1 MKTIDEMIANSGIRG
16 RLKAAANGMHP
27 LKTDRGDY
35 GILEDAL
42 DEINLLRYVL
52 GGVRDAIRTGRNE
65 PLVIWKEQI
74 DIALGEQENG

>member
-1 MKTIDEMIANSGIRG
+1 MSRIDEMIANSGIRG
-16 RLKAAANGMHP
+16 RLKAASNGMHP

-42 DEINLLRYVL
+42 DEINRLRYVL
-52 GGVRDAIRTGRNE
+52 GGVRDAIKTGRNE

-74 DIALGEQENG
+74 DIALGEADQ